1 MCLDSL
7 LLVLE
12 LLTVAAAE
20 AMTEVAPTD
29 TAIATPVMKEVA
41 LIRGVRFPSI
51 SEFRYS
57 FVLVNFV
64 CIDHRNKIKHL
75 SFNQISAQLC

>member
-1 MCLDSL
+1 MLLPSVLICSDSL

-12 LLTVAAAE
+12 LLTVAAIV
-20 AMTEVAPTD
+20 TTD
-29 TAIATPVMKEVA
+29 TAIVTRVMEEVA

-57 FVLVNFV
+57 FVLVN
-64 CIDHRNKIKHL
+64 
-75 SFNQISAQLC
+75 